1 MTADTKVAITEEITT
16 ITASETNEIALTLSD
31 DVTTVTVNNL
41 ALPSSVPTSATVV
54 SFTPYNT
61 ITADTVEVALQQLAD
76 QNFRSA
82 SAPSGANVG
91 EGDIWYDTDDD
102 QLKVYRETSSG
113 TFAFV
118 PIMVG
123 NISSDS
129 DTVDA
134 GSYQEIYKCH
144 KQLR

>member
-16 ITASETNEIALTLSD
+16 ITPSATNEIALTLSD

-61 ITADTVEVALQQLAD
+61 ITANTVEVALQQLAD
-76 QNFRSA
+76 QNFRGA
-82 SAPSGANVG
+82 STPSGATVG

-102 QLKVYRETSSG
+102 QLQVYRETSSG
-113 TFAFV
+113 NFAFV

-123 NISSDS
+123 NISADS
-129 DTVDA
+129 DTIDA
-134 GSYQEIYKCH
+134 GSY
-144 KQLR
+144 

>member
-16 ITASETNEIALTLSD
+16 ITPSATNEIALTLSD

-61 ITADTVEVALQQLAD
+61 ITANTVEVALQQLAD
-76 QNFRSA
+76 QNFRGA
-82 SAPSGANVG
+82 STPSGATVG
-91 EGDIWYDTDDD
+91 EGDLWYDTDDD

-113 TFAFV
+113 NFAFV

-123 NISSDS
+123 NISADS
-129 DTVDA
+129 DTIDA
-134 GSYQEIYKCH
+134 GSY
-144 KQLR
+144 

>member
-1 MTADTKVAITEEITT
+1 MTADTKDANTEEITT
-16 ITASETNEIALTLSD
+16 ITPSATNEIALTLSD

-61 ITADTVEVALQQLAD
+61 ITANTVEVALQQLAD
-76 QNFRSA
+76 QNFRGA
-82 SAPSGANVG
+82 STPSGATVG

-113 TFAFV
+113 NFAFV

-123 NISSDS
+123 NISADS
-129 DTVDA
+129 DTIDA
-134 GSYQEIYKCH
+134 GSY
-144 KQLR
+144 

>member
-1 MTADTKVAITEEITT
+1 MTAETKDAITEEITQ
-16 ITASETNEIALTLSD
+16 ITPSATNEIALTLSD

-134 GSYQEIYKCH
+134 GSY
-144 KQLR
+144 

>member
-134 GSYQEIYKCH
+134 GSY
-144 KQLR
+144 

>member
-1 MTADTKVAITEEITT
+1 MTADTIVAITEEITT
-16 ITASETNEIALTLSD
+16 ITPSATNEIALTLSD
-31 DVTTVTVNNL
+31 DVTTVTVNYL

-61 ITADTVEVALQQLAD
+61 ITANTVEVALQQLAD
-76 QNFRSA
+76 QNFRRA
-82 SAPSGANVG
+82 STPSGATVG

-113 TFAFV
+113 NFAFV

-123 NISSDS
+123 NISADS
-129 DTVDA
+129 DTIDA
-134 GSYQEIYKCH
+134 GSY
-144 KQLR
+144 